1 MGYRPQGRKELDT
14 TERLHLLRAS
24 EALYIPDP
32 EGRQAFPRAPETTGC
47 QGGSSAEGG
56 DQGEEA
62 EVGGVGNS
70 TGEGQS
76 ILQPSPGPERLRIV
90 CSLGSPSRIWWWTG
104 HLTLGVIEEH
114 AHGVDPRPLLSLQ
127 SR

>member
-1 MGYRPQGRKELDT
+1 MWLFYLEKS
-14 TERLHLLRAS
+14 RAS

-32 EGRQAFPRAPETTGC
+32 EGRRAFPRAPETMGC
-47 QGGSSAEGG
+47 QGGSGAEGG

-70 TGEGQS
+70 TREGQS
-76 ILQPSPGPERLRIV
+76 ILQPSPGPELLRII

-104 HLTLGVIEEH
+104 HLTPGVIEEH
-114 AHGVDPRPLLSLQ
+114 ALGV
-127 SR
+127 

>member
-1 MGYRPQGRKELDT
+1 MTTYLQLKGFLPPPISVKERKFNSRTQIWGLF
-14 TERLHLLRAS
+14 LNL
-24 EALYIPDP
+24 
-32 EGRQAFPRAPETTGC
+32 FV
-47 QGGSSAEGG
+47 G

-76 ILQPSPGPERLRIV
+76 ILQPSLGPERLRIV
-90 CSLGSPSRIWWWTG
+90 CSLGSPSRVWWWTG

-114 AHGVDPRPLLSLQ
+114 AHGVDPRPLASAAEQ
-127 SR
+127 VRGAPVPGWRVGGPG